1 MRLVDL
7 FPNAPS
13 KVIEGDSDDS
23 DDGGAGADVEEDL
36 TDSVILRLTEEE
48 DLFDALQDNLDALN
62 QKTLSSDGCATR
74 QDGGTSRTKSTRPRT
89 LTRWLTL

>member
-13 KVIEGDSDDS
+13 KVIEGDSDES

-36 TDSVILRLTEEE
+36 
-48 DLFDALQDNLDALN
+48 FDALN
-62 QKTLSSDGCATR
+62 QKLSPDGWAAR
-74 QDGGTSRTKSTRPRT
+74 QDDGKSTSKSTRPRA

>member
-13 KVIEGDSDDS
+13 KSKVIEGDSDD
-23 DDGGAGADVEEDL
+23 GGGGEVDV
-36 TDSVILRLTEEE
+36 EE
-48 DLFDALQDNLDALN
+48 DLFDALN
-62 QKTLSSDGCATR
+62 QKLSSDGWAAK
-74 QDGGTSRTKSTRPRT
+74 QEGWTSKPTRPRT